1 MAKRRAPPRRSLKS
15 VSPPTSQDL
24 LRDETGNLSTA
35 GGSLAIALAY
45 PSSYAVGMSSLGF
58 HMVRQQI
65 LRSGLAR
72 VERFFSEPTGARS
85 LETDRPAGDFDL
97 LAFSVAFELDY
108 LHVLEFLEAAGL
120 PAFAARRPV
129 SAPLVVVGGIA
140 VSVNRHPIYPF
151 ADLLVH
157 GSSEGALG
165 PLLEACERHAGFRGA
180 AAPRA
185 ALLSDLAGIPGVE
198 VTAGA
203 RQAVGADAPED
214 AGEVDGRA
222 VFAAQEDG
230 AAPTLGPWPACS
242 PELDKQIEEGNVEV
256 GLRLPAPPEHASRHG
271 VAAEGMAV
279 SHLVTP
285 RAELGRRVLLELA
298 RGCPH
303 ACAFC
308 WVGHNC
314 GRFAPRPAS
323 EILASWQEASEITD
337 CRSVGLI
344 SSAVGAHPDA
354 DGICEELLRRGAPMA
369 FSSLRADE
377 IRPVM
382 LEALVRGGQCGLTL
396 APETGDEGLRRRVG
410 KGIPDDVF
418 FDAIDRAQ
426 RAGLQ
431 DLKLYFMTGLPGET
445 EDQADRIAAFADRAR
460 GILQTH
466 GRGRGRL
473 GRLSINLGVYVPK
486 PNTPLARRELPPFDV
501 VRKRVARLARALAGL
516 PNVNVAPSSADL
528 AVAQR
533 ILSMGGFESAA
544 FLHEVWRSGGQ
555 WRPVVRRIVRERKMR
570 GRLLR

>member
-1 MAKRRAPPRRSLKS
+1 
-15 VSPPTSQDL
+15 
-24 LRDETGNLSTA
+24 
-35 GGSLAIALAY
+35 
-45 PSSYAVGMSSLGF
+45 MSSLGF
-58 HMVRQQI
+58 HVVRQQI
-65 LRSGLAR
+65 LSSGLAR
-72 VERFFSEPTGARS
+72 VERFFSQPTGARS
-85 LETDRPAGDFDL
+85 LETGRPAGDFDL

-108 LHVLEFLEAAGL
+108 LRVLELLEAAGR
-120 PAFAARRPV
+120 PVFAARRPV

-157 GSSEGALG
+157 GPSEDALG
-165 PLLEACERHAGFRGA
+165 PFLEACDRHAGFRGA
-180 AAPRA
+180 AAERA
-185 ALLSDLAGIPGVE
+185 ALLRDLAGIPGVE

-203 RQAVGADAPED
+203 RQAAGADAPED
-214 AGEVDGRA
+214 VGKVEGQAL
-222 VFAAQEDG
+222 FAAREDG
-230 AAPTLGPWPACS
+230 AVAALNPWTVCS
-242 PELDKQIEEGNVEV
+242 PQLDKQIEEGNVEV
-256 GLRLPAPPEHASRHG
+256 GLRLPLPPDRAPRSEVG
-271 VAAEGMAV
+271 TEDVAV

-314 GRFAPRPAS
+314 GRFTPRPAS
-323 EILASWQEASEITD
+323 EILARWEEASKITD
-337 CRSVGLI
+337 CKSVGLI
-344 SSAVGAHPDA
+344 SSAVGAYPDA
-354 DGICEELLRRGAPMA
+354 DGICEELLRRGAQIA

-382 LEALVRGGQCGLTL
+382 LESLARGGQRALTL

-410 KGIPDDVF
+410 KGIPDEVF

-445 EDQADRIAAFADRAR
+445 EDQADRIVAFADQAR
-460 GILQTH
+460 RILQTH

-486 PNTPLARRELPPFDV
+486 PNTPLARGDLPPFGV
-501 VRKRVARLARALAGL
+501 VRKRVARLARALGGL
-516 PNVNVAPSSADL
+516 PNVDVAPSSADL

-533 ILSMGGFESAA
+533 ILSMGSLESAA
-544 FLHEVWRSGGQ
+544 FLHEVWRSGGE
-555 WRPVVRRIVRERKMR
+555 WRPVVRKIVRERKMR
-570 GRLLR
+570 WRLLR